1 MSTLMVAD
9 PLCSVTDGTQLYNV
23 LSKLY
28 FFQYKAKPLSV
39 EHYILHLFIQ
49 IISLNFII
57 VQMPDGIYD

>member
-1 MSTLMVAD
+1 MVAD
-9 PLCSVTDGTQLYNV
+9 PLCTQLYNV
-23 LSKLY
+23 LSKFY
-28 FFQYKAKPLSV
+28 FFQYKAKPLSI